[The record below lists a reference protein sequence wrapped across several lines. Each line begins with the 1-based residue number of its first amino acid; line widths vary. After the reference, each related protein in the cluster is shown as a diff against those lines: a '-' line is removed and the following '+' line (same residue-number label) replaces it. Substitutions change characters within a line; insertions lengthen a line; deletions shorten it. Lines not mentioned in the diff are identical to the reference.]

1 VQIVTI
7 FPNGSFKSTIEFIE
21 KYLLEYLTEYQ
32 QFGFVKQLQEL
43 KVGTRPAGK
52 AYRTRIILFSAT
64 NISSIS
70 QLIDVLE
77 EERQIRQLH
86 LLLLS
91 EDTSRPSYDTELEQ
105 EEERKPAK
113 GKKPVVKKGNG
124 KGNKRI
130 KQEVKEEESITKVY
144 RTIIQAYKY

>member
-1 VQIVTI
+1 MQIVVI
-7 FPNGSFKSTIEFIE
+7 FLNRSFKSTIEFIE

-43 KVGTRPAGK
+43 KVGTGPVGK
-52 AYRTRIILFSAT
+52 VYCTRIILFSAT

-91 EDTSRPSYDTELEQ
+91 EDTSGPSYETESEQ
-105 EEERKPAK
+105 EEEQKLAKGRKPAT
-113 GKKPVVKKGNG
+113 KKGNG
-124 KGNKRI
+124 KSSKRI
-130 KQEVKEEESITKVY
+130 K
-144 RTIIQAYKY
+144 

>member
-1 VQIVTI
+1 M
-7 FPNGSFKSTIEFIE
+7 
-21 KYLLEYLTEYQ
+21 
-32 QFGFVKQLQEL
+32 
-43 KVGTRPAGK
+43 KVGTGPAGK

-91 EDTSRPSYDTELEQ
+91 EDTSGPSYETESEQ

-113 GKKPVVKKGNG
+113 GRKPAMKKSNS

-130 KQEVKEEESITKVY
+130 KQEVKEEESDTKVY

>member
-1 VQIVTI
+1 VQIVAI

-21 KYLLEYLTEYQ
+21 KYLLEYLIEYQ
-32 QFGFVKQLQEL
+32 QFGFVKQLPEL

-77 EERQIRQLH
+77 EERQIHQLH

-91 EDTSRPSYDTELEQ
+91 EDTSRLLQPRAIGRPEDAMKLE
-105 EEERKPAK
+105 EWSLV
-113 GKKPVVKKGNG
+113 G
-124 KGNKRI
+124 
-130 KQEVKEEESITKVY
+130 T
-144 RTIIQAYKY
+144 